1 MGCIDA
7 KCSYLCSSGRVPTRV
22 SNRGGDGRC
31 GRKRV
36 PERKTRKQEND
47 MTGVE
52 TWALAVGLAMDCL
65 AVAIASGVIMERVRW
80 RLMLTMAI
88 AFGVFQA
95 LNPLIGW
102 LGTNYFRH
110 LIESVDHWIA
120 FILLAII
127 GLNMVREGLSGEEE
141 SIDADVGV
149 RAMLPLAI
157 ATSIDALAVGITFAM
172 TEGSI
177 ALPAL
182 IIGVVTFAISAVGVK
197 AGSYVGQRF
206 GSIAEVFGGIILV
219 LIGLKILLEHTGF
232 L

>member
-1 MGCIDA
+1 MDFLSLVLI
-7 KCSYLCSSGRVPTRV
+7 
-22 SNRGGDGRC
+22 
-31 GRKRV
+31 
-36 PERKTRKQEND
+36 
-47 MTGVE
+47 
-52 TWALAVGLAMDCL
+52 AVGLAMDAFAVSICKGL
-65 AVAIASGVIMERVRW
+65 AMKRPGPKAIIVVGLW
-80 RLMLTMAI
+80 
-88 AFGVFQA
+88 FGFFQA
-95 LNPLIGW
+95 LMPLIGYY
-102 LGTNYFRH
+102 LGSSFYDY
-110 LIESVDHWIA
+110 ISDYDHWIA

-177 ALPAL
+177 AVPAL